1 LTKLI
6 IDDLRI
12 LNLPGDVRYARN
24 LKDAFTALASDEKW
38 EEIYLDHDLG
48 LSWTENDEIE
58 DIWPV
63 VDYFQERLAE
73 NPIKTGQ
80 IFIITSNP
88 VGRQRMK
95 LAFDKMGYPTTV
107 LDPQPLLG
115 GILPW

>member
-1 LTKLI
+1 MKLV

-24 LKDAFTALASDEKW
+24 LRGAFEAFRHSRVW

-48 LSWTENDEIE
+48 FMTGHLE
-58 DIWPV
+58 DIWPIV
-63 VDYFQERLAE
+63 AHFEESLAE

-88 VGRQRMK
+88 VGAQRLK
-95 LAFDKMGYPTTV
+95 VAFDHMGYSTTV
-107 LDPQPLLG
+107 LDPKPILA